1 MENTTK
7 LTQDEINQLSEFKQN
22 YNNFIV
28 EFGQIDFKMIL
39 VQKQL
44 TELNNQKSELE
55 KKYLDLI
62 EKENFVLKQFEKK
75 YGTDSEIDLQTYTVI
90 SKNHQP

>member
-7 LTQDEINQLSEFKQN
+7 LTQDEINQLSEFKQS